1 MELGKQL
8 QSVALKRG
16 LFIVRYA
23 TAEDHVHPPRV
34 EITVDPASA
43 KDIGLFLHP
52 DHDEAVLWQPDACL
66 VVRAEAPG
74 TLAVQ
79 VVASKKGGSV
89 AATVRIEPLVQG
101 EAAGL
106 VATRTANL
114 GAPASG
120 GVRILGHVTG
130 IGDVLVKPNE
140 WIAGPSAPSRIEGI
154 SIDWPDKPADLDIH
168 YAVKTA
174 KPQPISGR
182 RMELGSFAGT
192 RGKAMP
198 LVSLMFEVSGAAAAD
213 HQLTVEAIFLGAPA
227 TRLTGKRIVASGPT
241 GREPLV
247 GLRIGLQNDVVVS
260 HPAPKPAAT
269 KPTKPTGRVR
279 VFRSRPNVKE
289 SAKA

>member
-1 MELGKQL
+1 
-8 QSVALKRG
+8 
-16 LFIVRYA
+16 
-23 TAEDHVHPPRV
+23 
-34 EITVDPASA
+34 
-43 KDIGLFLHP
+43 
-52 DHDEAVLWQPDACL
+52 
-66 VVRAEAPG
+66 
-74 TLAVQ
+74 

-101 EAAGL
+101 EAGGPA
-106 VATRTANL
+106 ATKTATL
-114 GAPASG
+114 GALEPG

-130 IGDVLVKPNE
+130 IGDVLVKTNE

-154 SIDWPDKPADLDIH
+154 SIDWPDKPTDLDIH

-247 GLRIGLQNDVVVS
+247 GLRIGLQNGAVVTR
-260 HPAPKPAAT
+260 PASKPAAT
-269 KPTKPTGRVR
+269 KPTRSAGRVR
-279 VFRSRPNVKE
+279 VFRSRQP
-289 SAKA
+289 AKA